1 MSDWTFFRRVL
12 IAAAVIVFGLL
23 VWRLSDA
30 MLLLFGTILIG
41 ILFSG
46 GADRLSRAAHLPR
59 GVALAVVVLVVI
71 GVVAGIILLFG
82 AQIATELTDL
92 WQRLPGAIDSLEQR
106 LGLGDLS
113 AWILQHAQSN
123 PGNIVFQ
130 ITSWV
135 GFLLGGLGNALLL
148 LVAGVF
154 LAAQPALYKQGTL
167 KLVPPAQ
174 RPQIEETMDFSA
186 AALQQWLIGQLMA
199 VALVGVI
206 ISLGATYLGL
216 PSPLAL
222 GLIAG
227 LSEFIPFAGPLLGA
241 VPAVLLALTQG
252 WQQVALTVGLFVFV
266 QLLESNLITPLIQ
279 RRMVSLPP
287 VVTLFAILCFGLL
300 FGPLGLLFA
309 TPLAVF
315 IFVAVN
321 NLYVRGLLEE
331 PTEVPG
337 EKQVREEQRE
347 EARA

>member
-12 IAAAVIVFGLL
+12 IAAAVIVLGLL

-41 ILFSG
+41 ILLSG
-46 GADRLSRAAHLPR
+46 AADSLSSGSHLPR
-59 GVALAVVVLVVI
+59 GVALAVVVLVVV
-71 GVVAGIILLFG
+71 GVVGATALLFG
-82 AQIATELTDL
+82 TQIVTQLTDL
-92 WQRLPGAIDSLEQR
+92 WRQLPGAIDNLEQR
-106 LGLGDLS
+106 LGLGDVS
-113 AWILQHAQSN
+113 AMILEHAQSN

-130 ITSWV
+130 ITSWA

-148 LVAGVF
+148 LVASVF

-167 KLVPPAQ
+167 KLVPPSQ
-174 RPQIEETMDFSA
+174 RPPIEETMDFSA
-186 AALQQWLIGQLMA
+186 AALRQWLIGQLMA
-199 VALVGVI
+199 VVLVGVI

-227 LSEFIPFAGPLLGA
+227 IGEFVPFAGPLLGA
-241 VPAVLLALTQG
+241 IPAVLLALGQG

-266 QLLESNLITPLIQ
+266 QIIESNLITPLIQ

-287 VVTLFAILCFGLL
+287 VVTLFAIVCFGLL
-300 FGPLGLLFA
+300 FGPLGVLFA

-321 NLYVRGLLEE
+321 NLYVRGMLEE

>member
-1 MSDWTFFRRVL
+1 
-12 IAAAVIVFGLL
+12 
-23 VWRLSDA
+23 
-30 MLLLFGTILIG
+30 
-41 ILFSG
+41 
-46 GADRLSRAAHLPR
+46 
-59 GVALAVVVLVVI
+59 
-71 GVVAGIILLFG
+71 
-82 AQIATELTDL
+82 
-92 WQRLPGAIDSLEQR
+92 
-106 LGLGDLS
+106 
-113 AWILQHAQSN
+113 
-123 PGNIVFQ
+123 
-130 ITSWV
+130 
-135 GFLLGGLGNALLL
+135 
-148 LVAGVF
+148 
-154 LAAQPALYKQGTL
+154 
-167 KLVPPAQ
+167 
-174 RPQIEETMDFSA
+174 MDFSA